1 MEQLYKAGLAKQDKE
16 ITRDKVTVYQ
26 IKSDKPKDHIMSN
39 GLEKGDV
46 EENSKVTDSKPISES
61 SKSSDTAV
69 TADVTRTT
77 TNNIATTTTS
87 NTALAATT
95 TTANTV
101 LAATTTTANTVL
113 AATTTTS
120 STALVITAIS
130 SSGTTAS
137 SNPTVSTPL
146 PSSIV
151 PSSSM
156 CTMPSSGTL
165 TVPTTKDSAS
175 GSNTMPSEESIPTT
189 SNKAEDL
196 RGTEPRIGQKRPA
209 NDNTGASTPTKRTRE
224 MLRSSLQQ
232 LLEGKSSVSED
243 DTPKTPTKSTNITGL
258 INLAVMHLLFI

>member
-26 IKSDKPKDHIMSN
+26 IKSDKPKDYIMSN

-46 EENSKVTDSKPISES
+46 EENSKVTDSKAISES

-69 TADVTRTT
+69 TTDVTSDVTRTT
-77 TNNIATTTTS
+77 TNDI
-87 NTALAATT
+87 ATT

-101 LAATTTTANTVL
+101 LAP
-113 AATTTTS
+113 TTTTS
-120 STALVITAIS
+120 STALTSSSALIVTAIS

-137 SNPTVSTPL
+137 SNSTVSTPL
-146 PSSIV
+146 PAATSSTV
-151 PSSSM
+151 PSSFV
-156 CTMPSSGTL
+156 CTMPSSSTL

-175 GSNTMPSEESIPTT
+175 GSNIMPSEESIPTA

-209 NDNTGASTPTKRTRE
+209 TDNTGASTPTKRTRE

-258 INLAVMHLLFI
+258 INLAVMYLLFI